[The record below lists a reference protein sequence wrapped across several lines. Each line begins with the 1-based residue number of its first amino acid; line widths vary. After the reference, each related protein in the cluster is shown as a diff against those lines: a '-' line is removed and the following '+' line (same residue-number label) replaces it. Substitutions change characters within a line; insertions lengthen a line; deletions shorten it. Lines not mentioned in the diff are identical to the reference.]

1 MIQIQKKLG
10 VERTFLNLIKLI
22 YKKHKYVHL
31 LLNSEMLKNYPSEFR
46 NKTKTIITTTAT
58 TLPTSK
64 RTNVLITGQMDKIF
78 EQALQQDV
86 IKMANS
92 MKMCFT

>member
-1 MIQIQKKLG
+1 
-10 VERTFLNLIKLI
+10 
-22 YKKHKYVHL
+22 
-31 LLNSEMLKNYPSEFR
+31 MLKNYASEFR

-58 TLPTSK
+58 PLPTSK
-64 RTNVLITGQMDKIF
+64 RTSVLRTGQMGKIF

-86 IKMANS
+86 IKMANN